1 MTDIT
6 AQQKTEV
13 AAYYQGRNSWEL
25 GEKIPTVNPHNGTSL
40 ARHWVTGLRDVLA
53 EERLS
58 ADMEWD
64 NAS

>member
-1 MTDIT
+1 MADLT
-6 AQQKTEV
+6 AQQKIEV

-25 GEKIPTVNPHNGTSL
+25 GERVPTLNPHKGTIL
-40 ARHWVTGLRDVLA
+40 ASHWASGLRDVLA

-64 NAS
+64 DA

>member
-1 MTDIT
+1 MADLT

-40 ARHWVTGLRDVLA
+40 ARHWATGLRDVLA